1 MITIANRGPLVAAT
15 NYWATAMAARG
26 LFYLTFNAGAARLL
40 VPGNSEVVIRELRK
54 RVQHV
59 VVSFGPW
66 FAAGNAMSVEWLAE
80 DGSEE
85 PFSLQLGPGSFDRFI
100 PLQPGEVVGLTATIW
115 VGRGGQPEL
124 VAEQRAFVRVVDCLP
139 CLQALPPDYLIHL
152 SAATRDASEPERGSA
167 PRGNSPLP

>member
-66 FAAGNAMSVEWLAE
+66 FAAGNAMSVAGLNNVSGAGGTVTNNGAANTLTLR
-80 DGSEE
+80 GSGTYA
-85 PFSLQLGPGSFDRFI
+85 FSGA
-100 PLQPGEVVGLTATIW
+100 LTATAALTAGLET
-115 VGRGGQPEL
+115 VPP
-124 VAEQRAFVRVVDCLP
+124 RVVRHGGITLEEVDL
-139 CLQALPPDYLIHL
+139 AGVWSGAEHD
-152 SAATRDASEPERGSA
+152 
-167 PRGNSPLP
+167 